1 MLPTAKEDRSFQ
13 PRPRALRALD
23 GRRRSG
29 IIAPPF
35 PALIFSI
42 NRPYNRPIF
51 VSHFSAQS
59 FGKLNQEGL
68 MERSE
73 LEEMTAPK
81 LRELALEKYPEIKG
95 VSGMKKEGLV
105 EAIIAEEVRLGLRPK
120 EERKR
125 HPVQAA
131 EWKQR
136 IKALKAERAKALDAK
151 DRELLRKSRV
161 KIKRIKRVL
170 RKLKEA
176 S

>member
-1 MLPTAKEDRSFQ
+1 
-13 PRPRALRALD
+13 
-23 GRRRSG
+23 
-29 IIAPPF
+29 
-35 PALIFSI
+35 
-42 NRPYNRPIF
+42 
-51 VSHFSAQS
+51 
-59 FGKLNQEGL
+59 

-95 VSGMKKEGLV
+95 VSGMKKEELV

-120 EERKR
+120 EEAGRQ
-125 HPVQAA
+125 PVQAK

-136 IKALKAERAKALDAK
+136 IKALKAERAKALDTN
-151 DRELLRKSRV
+151 DRALLRKSRV
-161 KIKRIKRVL
+161 RIKRIKRIL